1 MKSGCMYFSNY
12 YTNNVDRVTL
22 LLQERV
28 MGEQ

>member
-1 MKSGCMYFSNY
+1 VVACIFSNY